1 MAFDGLNAE
10 QYLRRA
16 GFRPDHLVIDC
27 PNKPLIENAF
37 REILSTKGDTANHDL
52 NYIGYLYL
60 VLASIVDYSGNDSDT
75 SNAHKY
81 VKSPSAISGKTI
93 SATFPSKR
101 SPPISPSTANI
112 SQRSSSAR
120 PEAPR
125 WNI

>member
-52 NYIGYLYL
+52 NYIGYLRPL
-60 VLASIVDYSGNDSDT
+60 W
-75 SNAHKY
+75 
-81 VKSPSAISGKTI
+81 TI
-93 SATFPSKR
+93 PAMTV
-101 SPPISPSTANI
+101 T
-112 SQRSSSAR
+112 
-120 PEAPR
+120 PR
-125 WNI
+125 TRTNM